1 MGNIGTPELFVVL
14 IVALLV
20 LGPTRLP
27 DAARSIGKAVSEF
40 RRVTGGFQNEVR
52 DAMSQL
58 EHEVKSTINPPDQ
71 AHSPA
76 PPAETPK
83 PYVFEPPPVD
93 NNPHLFPPATPP
105 SASGDAGTGTA

>member
-27 DAARSIGKAVSEF
+27 DAARSIGKAIAEF
-40 RRVTGGFQNEVR
+40 RRVTGGFQTEVR

-58 EHEVKSTINPPDQ
+58 ENEVKSTIDP
-71 AHSPA
+71 PA
-76 PPAETPK
+76 PAATETPK
-83 PYVFEPPPVD
+83 PYVFEPPISEP
-93 NNPHLFPPATPP
+93 NPNLFPPLAEPP
-105 SASGDAGTGTA
+105 STDDADSGTA

>member
-27 DAARSIGKAVSEF
+27 DAARSIGKAISEF
-40 RRVTGGFQNEVR
+40 RRVTGGFQDEVR
-52 DAMSQL
+52 GAMSQL
-58 EHEVKSTINPPDQ
+58 EHEVNSTVNPP
-71 AHSPA
+71 PR
-76 PPAETPK
+76 PPAEVPQ

-93 NNPHLFPPATPP
+93 TNPHLFPPATPP
-105 SASGDAGTGTA
+105 SASDDAGSGTA

>member
-27 DAARSIGKAVSEF
+27 DAARSIGKAVAEF

-52 DAMSQL
+52 DAMTQL
-58 EHEVKSTINPPDQ
+58 EHEVKSTVNPPEIV
-71 AHSPA
+71 A
-76 PPAETPK
+76 PETAVPETTK
-83 PYVFEPPPVD
+83 PYVFEPPPAD
-93 NNPHLFPPATPP
+93 T
-105 SASGDAGTGTA
+105 SE